1 MDSSIQSVPWSVW
14 IPKNGEVSEGKFI
27 AIKQVLI
34 IGLMA
39 GFPKWTI
46 HYGCYCMKYIYFVY
60 IYIYIYVY
68 IKVVCWYQETE
79 YPTQWALYL
88 CLGYSWIKCCFCR
101 VVSLGDVS
109 HQFTWNYGGHG
120 SVWNEDMLAPAHFKR
135 RKQLRWFMQDNRT
148 LLWLCIHPFKW
159 IWLSP
164 LVQTW
169 QKRDVEIHI
178 HTRSLT

>member
-14 IPKNGEVSEGKFI
+14 IPKNGKVSG
-27 AIKQVLI
+27 QVYSHQTSVDYRSY
-34 IGLMA
+34 G
-39 GFPKWTI
+39 GFSSMDYT
-46 HYGCYCMKYIYFVY
+46 Y
-60 IYIYIYVY
+60 IYIGICIYK
-68 IKVVCWYQETE
+68 IVVFWYQETE
-79 YPTQWALYL
+79 NPTQLALYL
-88 CLGYSWIKCCFCR
+88 CLGYSWIKCFCR
-101 VVSLGDVS
+101 MVSLGDVS

-120 SVWNEDMLAPAHFKR
+120 GVWNEDMLAPAHFKR

-148 LLWLCIHPFKW
+148 LLWLCIRPFKW

-169 QKRDVEIHI
+169 QKRNLEIHI